1 MSEKPFPYLLGP
13 EAIADAVSKNLEFAT
28 FAREEITRLMWRSVD
43 FTTATSEAALKF
55 SEELRGRLLTAD
67 SDVKALAQGVN
78 DLLREL
84 PKDPVTFGQK
94 VVALTVDGSKKILD
108 LNVAAAR
115 GLLGLGEALVSRA
128 EHSATENA
136 EAASAYLA
144 KIQAIYRPTPQN

>member
-78 DLLREL
+78 DLLRDL
-84 PKDPVTFGQK
+84 PRDPAAFGQRL
-94 VVALTVDGSKKILD
+94 VGLTLEGSKKIVD

-115 GLLGLGEALVSRA
+115 GLLGLGEMLLGRA
-128 EHSATENA
+128 EQAAKENA
-136 EAASAYLA
+136 EATSAYLA
-144 KIQAIYRPTPQN
+144 KVQAIYRPVSQN